1 MCSTCSDGP
10 LQPPGFPI
18 RKSPGQSLFAATRG
32 LSQLTT
38 SFIAWCRQG
47 IHLLLF
53 FILSDPLKL
62 RRLASRFRGCRVSD
76 VDGIPANLRLNFQ
89 RTFSLNGKKVSYC
102 CFLFWSW
109 TAVVGPGGL
118 EPPTPA
124 LSRRCSNQLSY
135 GPPALIGK

>member
-89 RTFSLNGKKVSYC
+89 RTFSLNGKKSFFFIAVS
-102 CFLFWSW
+102 FSSP
-109 TAVVGPGGL
+109 GPGLWTLAG
-118 EPPTPA
+118 
-124 LSRRCSNQLSY
+124 SG
-135 GPPALIGK
+135 GPRWTRTTDPRLIKAML